1 MPGLAI
7 HDTSPTPIEPIQ
19 PTGLGAMPK
28 WGSSVSLSWDR
39 NGNSQGVKFIIEA
52 MPQGG
57 TWGKVGVTTKG
68 STNIYGFAQG
78 VPFWFRVRAENRG
91 NQSHPR
97 TKFPSTPPRKLRKC
111 CRLLRSSFQVSW
123 RATTTDRSLVSHGL
137 RSTLG
142 GGQVTLNLLHIVVAS
157 PRGMS

>member
-39 NGNSQGVKFIIEA
+39 NGNSQGVNFIIEA

-57 TWGKVGVTTKG
+57 TWGQVGVTTKG
-68 STNIYGFAQG
+68 STNIYGFAPACRSG
-78 VPFWFRVRAENRG
+78 SASARRIEATNR
-91 NQSHPR
+91 
-97 TKFPSTPPRKLRKC
+97 TLE
-111 CRLLRSSFQVSW
+111 RSS
-123 RATTTDRSLVSHGL
+123 HL
-137 RSTLG
+137 RHPASSES
-142 GGQVTLNLLHIVVAS
+142 VADCCVAVFK
-157 PRGMS
+157 